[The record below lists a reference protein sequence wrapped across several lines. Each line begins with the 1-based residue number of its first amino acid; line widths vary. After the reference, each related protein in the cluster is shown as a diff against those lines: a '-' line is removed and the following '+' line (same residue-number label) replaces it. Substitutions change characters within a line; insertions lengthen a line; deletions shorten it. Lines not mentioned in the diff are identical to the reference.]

1 MANSLTRNIRLGIFV
16 LAGTIAIIV
25 AMYFIGSKQNLFGSK
40 FKLSADFKNVGGLMS
55 GNNVRFGGIDIG
67 TVESVKITSDSSI
80 HVVMV
85 IKESSREFIKKNAV
99 ASIGTDGLMGN
110 KLVNIIPASGPAEGV
125 EDGDILSSIEALE
138 TAEIFRKLDTTN
150 DDISIIARNLRILT
164 ERVNSQNTLWSILM
178 DTTVAENIKQA
189 IVNIK
194 ITGERT
200 ATITGD
206 LSRIIK
212 EVKSGK
218 GAVGALLTDTSFE
231 NKLHQTIVN
240 IKLVSDTFAY
250 ISGDLRSVSQ
260 KIKNGEGAVGTIL
273 MDTAFVHNLNKSMEN
288 IEKGT
293 EGFNE
298 NMQALKQNVFLRKY
312 FKKQEKKKN
321 K

>member
-1 MANSLTRNIRLGIFV
+1 MANPLTRNIRLGIFV
-16 LAGTIAIIV
+16 LAGTIFIIV

-40 FKLSADFKNVGGLMS
+40 FKLIANFKNVGGLMT

-80 HVVMV
+80 KVVMV
-85 IKESSREFIKKNAV
+85 IKESSQEFIKKNAV

-110 KLVNIIPASGPAEGV
+110 KLVNIIPASGPAGIV
-125 EDGDILSSIEALE
+125 QDGDVLQSIEALE
-138 TAEIFRKLDTTN
+138 TAEIFRKLDNTN

-200 ATITGD
+200 ASITGD
-206 LSRIIK
+206 LSRIIQ
-212 EVKSGK
+212 EVKAGK
-218 GAVGALLTDTSFE
+218 GTIGALLTDTSFE
-231 NKLHQTIVN
+231 NKLNQTIVN

-273 MDTAFVHNLNKSMEN
+273 MDTAFVHNLNKSMQN
-288 IEKGT
+288 IEQGT
-293 EGFNE
+293 AGFNE

-312 FKKQEKKKN
+312 FKKQEKKK

>member
-1 MANSLTRNIRLGIFV
+1 MNKEISRNVRLGAFV
-16 LAGTIAIIV
+16 ISGAILLIV
-25 AMYFIGSKQNLFGSK
+25 GLYSIGKSKNMFGKTFS
-40 FKLSADFKNVGGLMS
+40 LSCEFTDVNGLS
-55 GNNVRFGGIDIG
+55 IGNNVRYSGIDVGIVDEIEF
-67 TVESVKITSDSSI
+67 TNDSIIKVEMLIDEK
-80 HVVMV
+80 
-85 IKESSREFIKKNAV
+85 FIKYIRSNSV
-99 ASIGTDGLMGN
+99 AAIGTDGLMGN

-194 ITGERT
+194 ITGDRT

-298 NMQALKQNVFLRKY
+298 NMQALKQNIFLRKY